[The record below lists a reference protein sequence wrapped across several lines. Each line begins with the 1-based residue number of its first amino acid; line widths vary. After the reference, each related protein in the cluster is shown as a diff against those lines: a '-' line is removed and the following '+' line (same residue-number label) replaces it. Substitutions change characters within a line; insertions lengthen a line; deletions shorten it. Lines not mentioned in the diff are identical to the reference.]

1 MTARGK
7 NRTREALRKV
17 LKAILKK
24 VLGDDLGS
32 MAFEQFKGVGPS
44 ALLATLLLISII
56 ASIYWL
62 PSFYQKAVEVSSL
75 FPGEVTVKF
84 LDPVPQFQGTRDPV
98 SIRVQLVAKSN
109 VTLPIAA
116 NQVGIFQEPSEE
128 LYFDQS
134 ILHLDS
140 EEFKAN
146 SLAPAE
152 YQVFAK
158 FTGTSKFKPAKS
170 KGLRFVLFD
179 QPDVKEEKAW
189 MPTFRDSID
198 APYRQK
204 WFAVHP
210 KLGQNLSQV
219 LQISAQRDTELK
231 DTPFIW
237 YQHQVGFPC
246 EIGFTMRPLQA
257 GAQLAISL
265 NDQLVFV
272 IDTEAQFR
280 LSAWERDLSST
291 DPAKRIQLESEGQKL
306 ESVLLPVDVRSAENR
321 YTRVQL
327 RLSSTELA
335 RYKLAVTLLGV
346 APGKDATTQISFVLG
361 TPLPRMGRVGLGAS
375 RMSNGVEIGDLY
387 LYAVREH

>member
-1 MTARGK
+1 MTTRST
-7 NRTREALRKV
+7 NRTRETLRKV
-17 LKAILKK
+17 LKAVLKK

-44 ALLATLLLISII
+44 ALLATLLLFSIM

-62 PSFYQKAVEVSSL
+62 PSLYQKAVELSSL

-84 LDPVPQFQGTRDPV
+84 IDPVPHLQRTKDPL
-98 SIRVQLVAKSN
+98 SIRVQLVDKSN
-109 VTLPIAA
+109 VTYPIGAA

-128 LYFDQS
+128 LYFES
-134 ILHLDS
+134 TLHLDS
-140 EEFKAN
+140 EEFKAT
-146 SLAPAE
+146 SLAPTE

-170 KGLRFVLFD
+170 KDLRFTLVD
-179 QPDVKEEKAW
+179 NPDVKEEKAW
-189 MPTFRDSID
+189 VPTFRDSVD

-204 WFAVHP
+204 WFPVHP
-210 KLGQNLSQV
+210 RLGQNLSYV
-219 LQISAQRDTELK
+219 LQIAAQRDTDLK

-246 EIGFTMRPLQA
+246 ELDFAMRPVEA

-265 NDQLVFV
+265 GDQLVFV

-291 DPAKRIQLESEGQKL
+291 DPPKRIQLESGGQQMD
-306 ESVLLPVDVRSAENR
+306 SVLLPIDVRSAENR
-321 YTRVQL
+321 YTQVKL
-327 RLSSTELA
+327 RLSSKDPG
-335 RYKLAVTLLGV
+335 RYRLAVTLPGV
-346 APGKDATTQISFVLG
+346 APGKDATTEISFALS
-361 TPLPRMGRVGLGAS
+361 TPLPKMGLVGFGAS
-375 RMSNGVEIGDLY
+375 RMSNGLEIGDLY
-387 LYAVREH
+387 LYAVREQ

>member
-1 MTARGK
+1 MTARHK
-7 NRTREALRKV
+7 NRTRETLRTV
-17 LKAILKK
+17 MKAVLKK

-32 MAFEQFKGVGPS
+32 MAFEQFKGVGP
-44 ALLATLLLISII
+44 AAILATLLLFSIA

-62 PSFYQKAVEVSSL
+62 PSFYQKAVELSSL

-84 LDPVPQFQGTRDPV
+84 LDPAPQFQGTREPV
-98 SIRVQLVAKSN
+98 SIRVQLVGKSN
-109 VTLPIAA
+109 ITLPIAA

-128 LYFDQS
+128 LYFDHS
-134 ILHLDS
+134 ILHVDS
-140 EEFKAN
+140 EEFKAD

-170 KGLRFVLFD
+170 KDLRFVVFD
-179 QPDVKEEKAW
+179 QPDVKEEKLW
-189 MPTFRDSID
+189 IPIFRDDSD
-198 APYRQK
+198 TPYRQK

-219 LQISAQRDTELK
+219 LQIAAQRDTELK

-246 EIGFTMRPLQA
+246 EIGFTMRPLEA

-291 DPAKRIQLESEGQKL
+291 YPAKRIQLENKGQ
-306 ESVLLPVDVRSAENR
+306 EMDSVLLPIDVRSAENR
-321 YTRVQL
+321 YTRIQF
-327 RLSSTELA
+327 RLSSAELA
-335 RYKLAVTLLGV
+335 RYKLALTLLGV
-346 APGKDATTQISFVLG
+346 VPGKDATTEISFTLG
-361 TPLPRMGRVGLGAS
+361 APLPKMGLVGLGAS
-375 RMSNGVEIGDLY
+375 RMSNGVEVGDLY

>member
-1 MTARGK
+1 MTARST
-7 NRTREALRKV
+7 NRTREILRKV
-17 LKAILKK
+17 LKAVLKK

-44 ALLATLLLISII
+44 ALLATLLLFSIT

-62 PSFYQKAVEVSSL
+62 PSLYQKAVELSSL

-84 LDPVPQFQGTRDPV
+84 LDPVPRFQGTKDPV
-98 SIRVQLVAKSN
+98 SLRVQLVDKSN
-109 VTLPIAA
+109 VTFPIAA

-128 LYFDQS
+128 LYFDHS
-134 ILHLDS
+134 NLHVDS
-140 EEFKAN
+140 EEFTAT
-146 SLAPAE
+146 SLAPTE

-158 FTGTSKFKPAKS
+158 FNGTSKFKPAKS
-170 KGLRFVLFD
+170 KELRFVLVD
-179 QPDVKEEKAW
+179 KPDVAEQKAW
-189 MPTFRDSID
+189 NPIFRDSID
-198 APYRQK
+198 GPYRQK

-210 KLGQNLSQV
+210 KLGQNVSQV
-219 LQISAQRDTELK
+219 LQITAQRDTELK

-237 YQHQVGFPC
+237 YQHQVGLPC
-246 EIGFTMRPLQA
+246 EIGFTMRPVEA

-265 NDQLVFV
+265 GDQLVFV

-291 DPAKRIQLESEGQKL
+291 DPPKRIQLGSGGQQVD
-306 ESVLLPVDVRSAENR
+306 SVLLPIDVRSAENR
-321 YTRVQL
+321 YTQVQF
-327 RLSSTELA
+327 RLSSKDPA
-335 RYKLAVTLLGV
+335 RYILAVTLHGV
-346 APGKDATTQISFVLG
+346 APGKDATTEISFALS
-361 TPLPRMGRVGLGAS
+361 TPLPKMGLVGLGSS